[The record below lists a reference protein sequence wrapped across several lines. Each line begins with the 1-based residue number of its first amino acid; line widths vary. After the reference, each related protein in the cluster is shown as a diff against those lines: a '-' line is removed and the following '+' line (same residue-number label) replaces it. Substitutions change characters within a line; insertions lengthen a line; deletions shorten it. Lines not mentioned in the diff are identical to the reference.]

1 MFTQVGTMVGGI
13 VHTKGSTAVSML
25 FWSTSTFP
33 SLVDLQQRA
42 IRCLAVVWT
51 MSLPCSP
58 TLRLLA
64 EKDDQGSFFVLLCS
78 KEKIYVAC
86 IDFKLPELLP

>member
-33 SLVDLQQRA
+33 SLVDFQQRA
-42 IRCLAVVWT
+42 IRCLAVEWT
-51 MSLPCSP
+51 MRDLCSA

-64 EKDDQGSFFVLLCS
+64 EEDDQGSLFVLLCS

-86 IDFKLPELLP
+86 IDFRLPELSP